1 MLEKRDEMELIPPG
15 IRDKTQISKAN
26 SFTAWAAFYLPD
38 RASLKRALFGPL
50 STSGSEVS
58 LYAISTRPD
67 SKKTLRRG
75 SQGQA
80 LVEFALTLPFLV
92 MLFVVL
98 VELGLLIRSH
108 MTVTGAVREGV
119 RAVSSRGNADPSALY
134 ATGAGN
140 NVNAR
145 VGADGDLLLTQN
157 VNTALQQERANVT
170 LLMTYRADVTDG
182 PTVVTDTTSGRKV
195 ATTIGYYGIGGQYGV
210 VYSPTLSLYPFQ
222 EVFSYTIQ
230 ANSNGVPEKF
240 FYPSVMSMNECAA
253 IYGTSEP
260 AKPAGSTLAGNT
272 YTGAAFCGDASNVSG
287 VQANQ
292 GISRSFPLGTYDA
305 NSGNASAIYSK
316 PRYSGGVNCQKIGS
330 GTSPNDVLY
339 LQTSTTSSSAI
350 QCWRYNFA
358 PWYPSLRYSLDFTGN
373 NVNVNPSSAG
383 YYNYQVEVPSNFG
396 DPSVFRSPDYAGVQI
411 IYNHKW
417 LLSFFPG
424 SLTLSDRAVKIM
436 EPVGGGFSKPGT

>member
-1 MLEKRDEMELIPPG
+1 MIPSGGRDNPH
-15 IRDKTQISKAN
+15 ISKRS
-26 SFTAWAAFYLPD
+26 SFAAWAAYYLPD
-38 RASLKRALFGPL
+38 RASLKRAFLSPVTTAGNGPGL
-50 STSGSEVS
+50 RGEPTGP
-58 LYAISTRPD
+58 R
-67 SKKTLRRG
+67 KLRRG
-75 SQGQA
+75 AEGQA

-140 NVNAR
+140 TVNSR
-145 VGADGDLLLTQN
+145 VGSDGDLLLTQN
-157 VNTALQQERANVT
+157 VNTALQQERQSVT
-170 LLMTYRADVTDG
+170 LLMTFRADATNIGTPVNDPVTG
-182 PTVVTDTTSGRKV
+182 QKV
-195 ATTIGYYGIGGQYGV
+195 APGIGNFGIGGQYGV

-222 EVFSYTIQ
+222 EVFSYTITT
-230 ANSNGVPEKF
+230 NPNNGVQEKW
-240 FYPSVMSMNECAA
+240 FYPSVMSVNECTAN
-253 IYGTSEP
+253 YGTSEP
-260 AKPAGSTLAGNT
+260 AKPAASTPAGNT
-272 YTGAAFCGDASNVSG
+272 YTGPAFCGDASNISG
-287 VQANQ
+287 VKANQ

-305 NSGNASAIYSK
+305 NSGNASAIYNK
-316 PRYSGGVNCQKIGS
+316 ARYSGGALCKQGS
-330 GTSPNDVLY
+330 GSNSNDVLY
-339 LQTSTTSSSAI
+339 LQTSLLSSSAI

-358 PWYPSLRYSLDFTGN
+358 PWYPSLRYSLDFTGTG
-373 NVNVNPSSAG
+373 VNTNPASTG
-383 YYNYQVEVPSNFG
+383 YYNYQVEDPSTFG

-411 IYNHKW
+411 VYNHKW